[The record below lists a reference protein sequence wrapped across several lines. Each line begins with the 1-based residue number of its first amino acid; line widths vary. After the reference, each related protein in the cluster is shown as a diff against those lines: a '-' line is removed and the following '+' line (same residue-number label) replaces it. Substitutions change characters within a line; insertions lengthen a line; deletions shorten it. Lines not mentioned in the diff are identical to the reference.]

1 MSPSYRR
8 FVLTAILSIL
18 TFVPAYAQQDV
29 SATLSSLDQTAITS
43 ASDIARLRIDKW
55 KADGGTKR
63 NAQSDSESIQRNLSS
78 ALPEL
83 IGKVRTTPDDLNA
96 NFKLYRNLNA
106 LYDVFSRFAETA
118 GAFGSKEDFQALA
131 KDVDG
136 VDAARRAMA
145 DRVDALTASTQ
156 TELTR
161 YRSQARQAQ
170 SAAASAPAKK
180 VVIDDSEPE
189 KKTAKKKKQSAKP
202 AASTDASKNQA
213 ATSNS
218 TPKQ

>member
-1 MSPSYRR
+1 MSLSFR
-8 FVLTAILSIL
+8 LSTLALILSIL
-18 TFVPAYAQQDV
+18 CLVPAFAQQDAG
-29 SATLSSLDQTAITS
+29 ATLSSLEQTAHTS
-43 ASDIARLRIDKW
+43 ASDISRLHIDKW
-55 KADGGTKR
+55 KTDGGTKR

-83 IGKVRTTPDDLNA
+83 IGKVRTAPDDLNA

-136 VDAARRAMA
+136 VEAARKAMA
-145 DRVDALTASTQ
+145 DRMDSLTTASQ
-156 TELTR
+156 TELTQ

-170 SAAASAPAKK
+170 ATAAAPAKK
-180 VVIDDSEPE
+180 IVIDDSEPD
-189 KKTAKKKKQSAKP
+189 KKAAAKKKKSAAKP
-202 AASTDASKNQA
+202 AASGDPSKNQA
-213 ATSNS
+213 ATSSS